1 MRIPGYTSKHSIAAC
16 LFSLLMLCAGFADA
30 ATTAT
35 TETGFQE
42 VVLKVE
48 NMT

>member
-1 MRIPGYTSKHSIAAC
+1 MALIRKSITLFATGV
-16 LFSLLMLCAGFADA
+16 FSLLMLIDTAGISA
-30 ATTAT
+30 AA
-35 TETGFQE
+35 EPPQAEQQE